1 MPQFGGHEQFGLVWD
16 FAIIMAMAGL
26 VVVLFHKL
34 KQPPILGYLLVGLLI
49 GPFTIPGVSFTNQ
62 ENTRLLAD
70 LGLVLLLFAL
80 GLEFGWR
87 RIRQVGFS
95 VLVIGSVEILVM
107 ISLGYGLGRLLGWT
121 ATEAI
126 FLGAALS
133 ISSSAILVK
142 VLRDNGRLS
151 TRAGRIIVGILVVE
165 DFAAVLLLAVLS
177 GMASTGAANL
187 RDVGELALKLGI
199 FGASSL
205 VLGGIFVPRIIKF
218 VSQFG
223 SRETLLLSSLALCF
237 TLALIGQSLGISAAA
252 GAFLIGAVVGDTEES
267 GHITE
272 IIEPIRD
279 MFGALFFISIGMLIN
294 FREVAHYW
302 APTLIIST
310 VFVLGK
316 VLSNTASTFVTGQPG
331 RVPVQVGTSM
341 PQIGEF
347 SLAMMKVG
355 VEYKA
360 IGAFTYQVIAGVTA
374 LTALL
379 YPYIA
384 RSSDRLAGVCRRILP
399 QILQRSTA
407 TASLALQSFSGGL
420 AMDRDTESALGTGLL
435 QGLDAGVGAGIVP
448 PLSIDREFA
457 GRIRR
462 LTIPVVI
469 NLAIIVV
476 LVATGA
482 FAARF
487 AQDIGAALGI
497 TTDTLVGNIIG
508 IATLLLCIPSVVAL
522 WRGLR
527 HLSDA
532 ATSYLMLRRGAPPA
546 WGQERLRN
554 VISDVVST
562 ALILLIGI
570 SSLPLVLE
578 LLSLGKLAGPLPLVV
593 LAVLVLVAIRTLT
606 HMHGQLVTAVGRTF
620 LGDTGDTNVAAGPGA
635 SGSRAVTTDGQ
646 GVQPAPG
653 AAGLGSPA
661 GDEFA
666 PGAPGAEPVPALTA
680 DDAGRIALATVS
692 EDRTGYQRRL
702 RGRELTWE
710 VKEIVE
716 AQGCHRV
723 TLAFR
728 VVGTEAESAGEEE
741 LYLDPLG
748 TVRVRQ
754 VLKWPEER
762 RRKGALR

>member
-1 MPQFGGHEQFGLVWD
+1 MPLIGGNEEFGLVWD

-107 ISLGYGLGRLLGWT
+107 ISLGYGVGRLLGWT

-142 VLRDNGRLS
+142 VLRDSGRLS
-151 TRAGRIIVGILVVE
+151 TRAGRIVVGILVVE

-187 RDVGELALKLGI
+187 RGVGELAIKLGI

-223 SRETLLLSSLALCF
+223 SRETLVLSSLALCF
-237 TLALIGQSLGISAAA
+237 TLALIGQTLGISAAA

-279 MFGALFFISIGMLIN
+279 MFGALFFVSIGMLIN

-302 APTLIIST
+302 APTLIISA

-316 VLSNTASTFVTGQPG
+316 ILGNTASAFVTGQPG
-331 RVPVQVGTSM
+331 RVPLQVGTSM

-360 IGAFTYQVIAGVTA
+360 IGTFTYQVIAGVTA
-374 LTALL
+374 LTALV

-384 RSSDRLAGVCRRILP
+384 RSSDRLADVCRRIAP
-399 QILQRSTA
+399 QILQRSSA
-407 TASLALQSFSGGL
+407 TASLALQSFSDGL
-420 AMDRDTESALGTGLL
+420 ALDQDAASSLGGAELLKGLGAGLGTG
-435 QGLDAGVGAGIVP
+435 IIP

-457 GRIRR
+457 RRIRR
-462 LTIPVVI
+462 LTIPLII
-469 NLAIIVV
+469 NLAIIVA

-487 AQDIGAALGI
+487 AQEIGAALGI
-497 TTDTLVGNIIG
+497 TLGILGNIIV
-508 IATLLLCIPSVVAL
+508 IATLLLCVPSVVAL

-532 ATSYLMLRRGAPPA
+532 ATSYIMLRRGAPPA
-546 WGQERLRN
+546 WGQERLRS
-554 VISDVVST
+554 IIRDAVST
-562 ALILLIGI
+562 ALIILIGI
-570 SSLPLVLE
+570 WSLPLVLE
-578 LLSLGKLAGPLPLVV
+578 LLALDDELAAPLPLVV

-606 HMHGQLVTAVGRTF
+606 HMHGQLVTAVSRTF
-620 LGDTGDTNVAAGPGA
+620 LGDAAGVASPGA
-635 SGSRAVTTDGQ
+635 SDGQ
-646 GVQPAPG
+646 APLPNGYGAPSVPGAAVPGQPAGDGLTPG
-653 AAGLGSPA
+653 AAG
-661 GDEFA
+661 
-666 PGAPGAEPVPALTA
+666 AEAVPALTA
-680 DDAGRIALATVS
+680 DDAGRIALATAS
-692 EDRTGYQRRL
+692 EDRTVYQRRL

-710 VKEIVE
+710 IKEIVE

-728 VVGTEAESAGEEE
+728 VTGTEPEYAGEEE

-754 VLKWPEER
+754 VLKWPEAPH
-762 RRKGALR
+762 RKGVLR